1 MSPPH
6 SPRRSS
12 DAFNPSTAGEGV
24 TRADAFNPS
33 TAGEGVTR
41 TDAFNPMTEDTT
53 VAKDGAGII
62 APRPTVVLVI
72 GMAGA
77 GKTSLMGR
85 VEASLKR
92 RQGGDSGYLINL
104 DPAVLN
110 LSYDPNVDIR
120 DTVNY
125 KNVMKQYNLGPN
137 GGILTSLNLF
147 ATRFDQVISLCEKKR
162 DTPLEYIVADT
173 PGQIEIFTWSA
184 SGAIISEA
192 FASEFPTVIAYV
204 VDTPRCSSPQT
215 FIANMLQACS
225 IIYKTRLP
233 LVLVFNKVDVC
244 PHAFATEW
252 MRDFDAF
259 AKALD
264 ADPSFSASFS
274 RSLSLVLEEFYE
286 NIPSVGVSAA
296 TGEGMDALFEAFDTC
311 REEYEREYKPFLEER
326 KEQRKRAQR
335 AAEDTR
341 KERDLEA
348 LCDDLAGTRPFQG

>member
-1 MSPPH
+1 MVQMAPG
-6 SPRRSS
+6 
-12 DAFNPSTAGEGV
+12 DTGQNGDQT
-24 TRADAFNPS
+24 T
-33 TAGEGVTR
+33 TT
-41 TDAFNPMTEDTT
+41 TT
-53 VAKDGAGII
+53 VTTR
-62 APRPTVVLVI
+62 RPTVVLVI

-77 GKTSLMGR
+77 GKTSLMGQI
-85 VEASLKR
+85 EDTLKKR
-92 RQGGDSGYLINL
+92 RQSSASSLSSSSYLINL

-110 LSYDPNVDIR
+110 LSYEPNVDIR

-147 ATRFDQVISLCEKKR
+147 ATRFDQVISLCEKER
-162 DTPLEYIVADT
+162 EIPLEYVVADT

-184 SGAIISEA
+184 SGTIISEA
-192 FASEFPTVIAYV
+192 FASEFPTVIAFV

-244 PHAFATEW
+244 PHTFATEW
-252 MRDFDAF
+252 MQDFDAF

-274 RSLSLVLEEFYE
+274 RSLSLVLEEFYD

-296 TGEGMDALFEAFDTC
+296 TGEGMDALFGKIDEC
-311 REEYEREYKPFLEER
+311 RVEYEREYKPFLEER
-326 KEQRKRAQR
+326 KAQRKRAEEEAEKVR
-335 AAEDTR
+335 KAEDLKKLGEDLTR
-341 KERDLEA
+341 AHLR
-348 LCDDLAGTRPFQG
+348 QG

>member
-1 MSPPH
+1 M
-6 SPRRSS
+6 
-12 DAFNPSTAGEGV
+12 
-24 TRADAFNPS
+24 ADL
-33 TAGEGVTR
+33 E
-41 TDAFNPMTEDTT
+41 TDAQ
-53 VAKDGAGII
+53 A
-62 APRPTVVLVI
+62 RPTVVLVI

-77 GKTSLMGR
+77 GKTSLMGKI
-85 VEASLKR
+85 EDTLKR
-92 RQGGDSGYLINL
+92 RRAGTTSTQLAPAEAGYLINL

-110 LSYDPNVDIR
+110 LSYEPNVDIR

-147 ATRFDQVISLCEKKR
+147 ATRFDQVIALCEKQR
-162 DTPLEYIVADT
+162 EVPLEYVVADT

-184 SGAIISEA
+184 SGTIISEA
-192 FASEFPTVIAYV
+192 FASAFPTVIAFV

-233 LVLVFNKVDVC
+233 LMLVFNKVDVC
-244 PHAFATEW
+244 PHTFATEW
-252 MRDFDAF
+252 MQDFDAF

-296 TGEGMDALFEAFDTC
+296 TGEGMDELFEKIDAC
-311 REEYEREYKPFLEER
+311 REEYEREYRPVLEER
-326 KEQRKRAQR
+326 KVQRKLMEQ
-335 AAEDTR
+335 AAEEAR
-341 KERDLEA
+341 KAEDVERLVKDMDGGKL
-348 LCDDLAGTRPFQG
+348 DI